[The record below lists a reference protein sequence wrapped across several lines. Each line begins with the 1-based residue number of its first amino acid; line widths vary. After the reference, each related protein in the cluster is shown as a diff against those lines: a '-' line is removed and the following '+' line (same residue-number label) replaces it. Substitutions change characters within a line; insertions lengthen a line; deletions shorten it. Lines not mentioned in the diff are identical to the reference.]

1 MLGVIRFFLAS
12 CVILFHLTAKFPGL
26 GLYAVNCF
34 YVISGYLITMIL
46 NGTYQFHLKRFA
58 LNRFLRLYPSY
69 YFLCLIA
76 LITIFS
82 IDNAHNFHQSYTGEF
97 DFKSIV
103 SNLSIFTWA
112 IFSDT
117 VSPSPFSAWGTPDIL
132 NFDGQL
138 FRLITS
144 SWSVGVE
151 IVCYFVLWVFTARRL
166 STTIITVVAA
176 AFYHYSALHYW
187 NNIVATYSPFI
198 AAMLP
203 FGIGSLGYFLSVKI
217 EARIPE
223 RYKKFRAQLVFSA
236 IFFVVFISNWLT
248 PYYTGEI
255 LGNWHYYANNIIA
268 LFAVMSLHE
277 TRVPAPLL
285 SVTRTLGDM
294 SYPMFLCHFFCALI
308 IWHFMGEPKNTAGWV
323 IFIGGYGIALALS
336 FLTIQIIDKPMS
348 KVRDKI
354 RGSSRTL

>member
-46 NGTYQFHLKRFA
+46 NKTYLFDLKRFA

-76 LITIFS
+76 LVTISS
-82 IDNAHNFHQSYTGEF
+82 IDNANEFHRSYTG
-97 DFKSIV
+97 DFNFMAVV
-103 SNLSIFTWA
+103 SNLSIFTWG
-112 IFSDT
+112 IFSD
-117 VSPSPFSAWGTPDIL
+117 SIIPSPFFAWGTPTIL

-151 IVCYFVLWVFTARRL
+151 LICYLILWAFTARQL
-166 STTIITVVAA
+166 STAFITVVAA
-176 AFYHYSALHYW
+176 AFYHFGALHYW
-187 NNIVATYSPFI
+187 NNIAATYSPFI

-203 FGIGSLGYFLSVKI
+203 FGIGSMGYFLSEKI
-217 EARIPE
+217 QVRIPA
-223 RYKKFRAQLVFSA
+223 RYKGFRAQLIFSA
-236 IFFVVFISNWLT
+236 VFFVSFIVNWLT
-248 PYYTGEI
+248 PYYSGEI

-268 LFAVMSLHE
+268 LFAVMSLHV
-277 TRVPAPLL
+277 TKVPSPLR
-285 SVTRTLGDM
+285 SVTRILGDM
-294 SYPMFLCHFFCALI
+294 SYPMFLCHFFCGLI
-308 IWHFMGEPKNTAGWV
+308 VWHLIGEPRNTAGWV

-336 FLTIQIIDKPMS
+336 LLTIQIIDKPIS

-354 RGSSRTL
+354 RGVSRTL